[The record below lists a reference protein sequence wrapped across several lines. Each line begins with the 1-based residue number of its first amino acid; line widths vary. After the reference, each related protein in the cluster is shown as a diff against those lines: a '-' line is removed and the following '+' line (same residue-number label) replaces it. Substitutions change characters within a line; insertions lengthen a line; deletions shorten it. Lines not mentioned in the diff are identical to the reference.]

1 MLKTIVTAKEFLQ
14 DIQKKFVK
22 NEKIEI
28 STLFICLISIK
39 YSSKCNIREYITE
52 MSHLVWKLN
61 ALIIVLSEKLLV
73 HLVLISLPTQ
83 FNQFKVSYNY
93 KMETQ
98 SLNKLILHCVKEE
111 ERLKQYHIETSHLIS
126 TTNNKSKG
134 HKRKKHKEVTGM
146 TPQRK
151 QQKKSTDSE
160 KENSYFFYGTEEF

>member
-14 DIQKKFVK
+14 DIKKKFVK

-73 HLVLISLPTQ
+73 HLVLISHPKQ

-93 KMETQ
+93 KMET
-98 SLNKLILHCVKEE
+98 
-111 ERLKQYHIETSHLIS
+111 
-126 TTNNKSKG
+126 
-134 HKRKKHKEVTGM
+134 
-146 TPQRK
+146 
-151 QQKKSTDSE
+151 
-160 KENSYFFYGTEEF
+160 